1 MRGMTMELEQA
12 GRKRKAAWGAF
23 FAGVLSGVVASF
35 LVLVVLAL
43 QYGPRSESLEEDLYS
58 GHTLIHKSSL
68 WKRSH
73 PPGPEYPHVR
83 WAREHQNPVRN
94 WYVFVCSTSRGW
106 FERGLAADTFRGAH
120 VYAIYRLQIPEE
132 EKVKL
137 LHQYHEE
144 LDALKVK
151 EQEYYKSRDLME
163 RFHKDWDQKVKE
175 AAGSQ
180 PAVHSL

>member
-1 MRGMTMELEQA
+1 
-12 GRKRKAAWGAF
+12 
-23 FAGVLSGVVASF
+23 
-35 LVLVVLAL
+35 
-43 QYGPRSESLEEDLYS
+43 
-58 GHTLIHKSSL
+58 
-68 WKRSH
+68 
-73 PPGPEYPHVR
+73 
-83 WAREHQNPVRN
+83 
-94 WYVFVCSTSRGW
+94 
-106 FERGLAADTFRGAH
+106 